1 MSSSVRATVVSQSGD
16 RVVVHGSSA
25 STRVNVD
32 DYQLNVNVVEETSD
46 VEVDDDNDTLVYSGP
61 GIQGP
66 RGPRGPVGPAAH
78 PTHVHYQNEASDVWV
93 IKHNYG
99 DYPSVRVVDS
109 AGSLVEG
116 AIRYVDD
123 NTVEVTFAS
132 PFGGVAYAS

>member
-1 MSSSVRATVVSQSGD
+1 MSSSVRATVVSQNND
-16 RVVVHGSSA
+16 RIVVHGSSA
-25 STRVNVD
+25 STKVDID
-32 DYQLNVNVVEETSD
+32 DYQLRVNVIEETSD

-66 RGPRGPVGPAAH
+66 RGPRGATGPAAH
-78 PTHVHYQNEASDVWV
+78 PTHVHHQNEAAAVWV
-93 IKHNYG
+93 IQHNFD

-109 AGSLVEG
+109 TGSLVEG
-116 AIRYVDD
+116 AVRYVDE